1 MRILKTVIL
10 LLAMVMTLPT
20 DVQAQLKK
28 SSNTEKVKS
37 FTNGS
42 VTLYKSVL
50 EGGITVYSVSLRN
63 NNRYLDNVV
72 LHLGGNKEEMIK
84 NLKDFSMALAD
95 GKKGDH
101 FDFSACGTDYSLSF
115 DKVLGQKCFD
125 VSKPYSISSD
135 YGRFFKATIDDII
148 KYFNETQSKESI
160 EKEDIQEYD

>member
-1 MRILKTVIL
+1 
-10 LLAMVMTLPT
+10 MVMTFP
-20 DVQAQLKK
+20 VCVNAQLKK
-28 SSNTEKVKS
+28 TSSTEKVKS

-42 VTLYKSVL
+42 VGLFKSVTA
-50 EGGITVYSVSLRN
+50 EGITIYSVSLRN
-63 NNRYLDNVV
+63 NSRYLDNVV
-72 LHLGGNKEEMIK
+72 LHLGNREEMIK

-101 FDFSACGTDYSLSF
+101 FDFSACGVDYSLSF
-115 DKVLGQKCFD
+115 DKVLGQRCFD

-148 KYFNETQSKESI
+148 KYFNESQSKEPI

>member
-1 MRILKTVIL
+1 MRIIKTVIL
-10 LLAMVMTLPT
+10 LIVMVMALPI
-20 DVQAQLKK
+20 DVHAQLKK
-28 SSNTEKVKS
+28 TSNTEKVKS

-50 EGGITVYSVSLRN
+50 EGGMTVYSVSLRN
-63 NNRYLDNVV
+63 NSRYLDNVV

-101 FDFSACGTDYSLSF
+101 FDFSACGVEYSLSF

-125 VSKPYSISSD
+125 VSKTYSISSD
-135 YGRFFKATIDDII
+135 FGRLFKATIDDII

-160 EKEDIQEYD
+160 ENEDIQEYD